1 MKAFKT
7 FLLIMLVVLTF
18 ASFIFMIAGYVARSV
33 IVFFAMFAFAL
44 CLSIWAFASPAAWD
58 HKSGAMDSLKE
69 SLGLYDDTI
78 DG

>member
-7 FLLIMLVVLTF
+7 FPLIMLVVLT
-18 ASFIFMIAGYVARSV
+18 
-33 IVFFAMFAFAL
+33 
-44 CLSIWAFASPAAWD
+44 FASPAAWD